1 MLNYLIKRLIQSLFV
16 LFGITLVV
24 FVVLHLSGDP
34 VQLMVPPTASQAEVD
49 ALRQKMGF
57 NDPIYLQYYRF
68 LINIIHGDFGES
80 YYYNEPAMK
89 IVLERFP
96 ATVELSFSAMLIAL
110 LVAIPAGIISAVN
123 RNGGIDAFIRLFALM
138 GQCIPSFWL
147 GIIFILLFSVNL
159 HWLPTGGNNGIASLI
174 LPAVTLGMFSAAS
187 ITRVLRSSM
196 IEILG
201 KEFIIVAWAK
211 GLPQKVVILKHAFK
225 NAFSSMMT
233 IVGMQFAGLLGGS
246 VIIET
251 VFAWPGVGRLIVQS
265 IVNNDF
271 MVVEATVMLL
281 ASIFVL
287 INFVVDILYCIINPR
302 VKMQ

>member
-1 MLNYLIKRLIQSLFV
+1 MLNYLIKRLIQSVFV

-287 INFVVDILYCIINPR
+287 INFIVDILYCIINPR